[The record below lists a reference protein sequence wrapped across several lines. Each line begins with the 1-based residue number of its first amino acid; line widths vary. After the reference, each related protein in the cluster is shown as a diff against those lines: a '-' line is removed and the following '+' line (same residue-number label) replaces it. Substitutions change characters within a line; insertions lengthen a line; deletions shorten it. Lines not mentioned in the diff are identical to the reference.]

1 MLIAFLSFGVKRSG
15 VENFG
20 NKQDIVAPLL
30 IHIIHKKGVKWKCA
44 LFGH

>member
-1 MLIAFLSFGVKRSG
+1 
-15 VENFG
+15 VENYG

-30 IHIIHKKGVKWKCA
+30 IHTVHKKGVKWKCA